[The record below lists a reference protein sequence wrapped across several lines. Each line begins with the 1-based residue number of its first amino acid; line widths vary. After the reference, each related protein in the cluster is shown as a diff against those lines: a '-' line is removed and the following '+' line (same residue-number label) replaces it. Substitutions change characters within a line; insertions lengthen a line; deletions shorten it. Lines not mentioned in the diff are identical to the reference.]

1 MAREPK
7 MVLRRTKSN
16 SPPMGLRQLES
27 ASGLTVQVN
36 ANSSIRRMRHREV
49 LLNLFLGNEVE
60 GGPANIYLRRLDD
73 EDAAIGLLGPQN
85 RTVLG

>member
-1 MAREPK
+1 
-7 MVLRRTKSN
+7 
-16 SPPMGLRQLES
+16 
-27 ASGLTVQVN
+27 
-36 ANSSIRRMRHREV
+36 MRHREV